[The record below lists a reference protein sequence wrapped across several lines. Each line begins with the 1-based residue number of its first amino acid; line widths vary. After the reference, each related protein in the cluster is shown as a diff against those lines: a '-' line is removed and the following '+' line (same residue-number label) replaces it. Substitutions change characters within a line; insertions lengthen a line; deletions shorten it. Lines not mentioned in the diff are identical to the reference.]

1 MLVIWHKN
9 RRAYYRKHH
18 GALGGLWIDVCV
30 QLRVWEEWLKIG
42 HRNRRDPARKAAERA
57 HLAAAR
63 KELRAS

>member
-1 MLVIWHKN
+1 
-9 RRAYYRKHH
+9 
-18 GALGGLWIDVCV
+18 VCV